1 MVLTV
6 EGAAQFSELVVGSD
20 QRSQTSLTVGN
31 SQISGRANNVVS
43 DDAGNSDLMVRRK
56 IRVSFKD
63 IRASFRDLVDAD
75 GKIVSQRNAPTQ
87 PLNRGLNAG
96 VWGAVGAG
104 PALGAFALRHRPGA
118 GAVLGSDGGRRRPRT
133 QRWYAAASPHCFW
146 LSQSVTRLTG

>member
-1 MVLTV
+1 M
-6 EGAAQFSELVVGSD
+6 GSD

-96 VWGAVGAG
+96 VWGQSAPDLHWVLSRYDIDLV
-104 PALGAFALRHRPGA
+104 PAQFSALMEGA
-118 GAVLGSDGGRRRPRT
+118 GARGPNDGTLPHHHTASGFHR
-133 QRWYAAASPHCFW
+133 ASP
-146 LSQSVTRLTG
+146 G

>member
-1 MVLTV
+1 MTRGTASSTSERYAGQLPTHSAPFEPVDCC
-6 EGAAQFSELVVGSD
+6 GSDCWSAAAQFSELVVGSD

-75 GKIVSQRNAPTQ
+75 AKIVSQRNAPTQ
-87 PLNRGLNAG
+87 PLNRGLNVG
-96 VWGAVGAG
+96 VWG
-104 PALGAFALRHRPGA
+104 
-118 GAVLGSDGGRRRPRT
+118 GSRRRT
-133 QRWYAAASPHCFW
+133 CTGCFR
-146 LSQSVTRLTG
+146 VTTSTWCRRSSRL